1 MAEKYNMSFTTGGL
15 FRQEAE
21 ILAGLYME
29 SNNWDDSKNKVLKD
43 NLFQVTTQ
51 SALKRI
57 LREILGRIKLLGEKQ
72 LEILVDGTPHEKQH
86 ILWLAACKR
95 FDFIREF
102 AVEVL
107 REHYLQQVKELCT
120 NDFDQFFRNKAEWHE
135 ELSSL
140 TDATKDKLRYVVF
153 KMMREAELISN
164 KNEILPAV
172 LSYRTVQAI
181 NSEND
186 EDVLV
191 FPISESELR
200 EWAV

>member
-21 ILAGLYME
+21 ILADLYME
-29 SNNWDDSKNKVLKD
+29 SKDWDESKKKVLDD

-51 SALKRI
+51 NALKRI
-57 LREILGRIKLLGEKQ
+57 VHEISHRLKLLDEKQ
-72 LEILVDGTPHEKQH
+72 LEILVDGSPHEKQH

-95 FDFIREF
+95 FNFIREF

-107 REHYLQQVKELCT
+107 RERYLQQVKELCA

-140 TDATKDKLRYVVF
+140 TDATKDKLRHVTF
-153 KMMREAELISN
+153 KMMREAELISK

-181 NSEND
+181 NSVND

-191 FPISESELR
+191 FPISETELR

>member
-1 MAEKYNMSFTTGGL
+1 MAGKYNMSFTTGGL

-29 SNNWDDSKNKVLKD
+29 SNNWDESKKKVLDD

-51 SALKRI
+51 NALKRI
-57 LREILGRIKLLGEKQ
+57 VHEISHRLKLLGEKQ
-72 LEILVDGTPHEKQH
+72 LEILVDGSPHEKQH

-102 AVEVL
+102 AVDIL
-107 REHYLQQVKELCT
+107 RERYLQQVKELCA

-140 TDATKDKLRYVVF
+140 TDATKDRLRHVVF
-153 KMMREAELISN
+153 KMMREAELISK
-164 KNEILPAV
+164 KNEILPSI

-181 NSEND
+181 NSVND

-191 FPISESELR
+191 FPISETELR

>member
-29 SNNWDDSKNKVLKD
+29 SNNWDESKKKVLDD

-51 SALKRI
+51 NALKRI
-57 LREILGRIKLLGEKQ
+57 VHEISHRLKLLGEKQ
-72 LEILVDGTPHEKQH
+72 LEILVEGSPHEKQH
-86 ILWLAACKR
+86 ILWLASCKR

-107 REHYLQQVKELCT
+107 RERYLQQVKELCA

-140 TDATKDKLRYVVF
+140 TDSTKDRLRHVVF
-153 KMMREAELISN
+153 KMMREAELISK

-181 NSEND
+181 NSVND

-191 FPISESELR
+191 FPISETELW

>member
-1 MAEKYNMSFTTGGL
+1 MSFTTGGL

-29 SNNWDDSKNKVLKD
+29 SNNWDESKKKVLDD

-51 SALKRI
+51 NALKRI
-57 LREILGRIKLLGEKQ
+57 VHEISHRLKLLGVKQ
-72 LEILVDGTPHEKQH
+72 LEILVDGSPHEKQH
-86 ILWLAACKR
+86 ILWLSSCKR
-95 FDFIREF
+95 FDFIHEF

-107 REHYLQQVKELCT
+107 RERYLQQVKELCA

-140 TDATKDKLRYVVF
+140 TDATKDRLRHVVF
-153 KMMREAELISN
+153 KMMREAELISK
-164 KNEILPAV
+164 KNEILPAI

-181 NSEND
+181 NSMND

-191 FPISESELR
+191 FPISETELR

>member
-21 ILAGLYME
+21 ILADLYME
-29 SNNWDDSKNKVLKD
+29 SKDWDESKKKVLDD
-43 NLFQVTTQ
+43 NLFQVTTRN
-51 SALKRI
+51 ALKRI
-57 LREILGRIKLLGEKQ
+57 VHEISHRLKLLGEKQ
-72 LEILVDGTPHEKQH
+72 LEILVDGSPHEKQH

-107 REHYLQQVKELCT
+107 RERYLQQVKELCA

-140 TDATKDKLRYVVF
+140 TDATKDKLRHVVF
-153 KMMREAELISN
+153 KMMREAELINN

-181 NSEND
+181 NSVND

-191 FPISESELR
+191 FPISETELR
-200 EWAV
+200 EWVV

>member
-1 MAEKYNMSFTTGGL
+1 MADKYNMSFTTGGL

-29 SNNWDDSKNKVLKD
+29 SNNWDESKKKVLDD

-51 SALKRI
+51 NALKRI
-57 LREILGRIKLLGEKQ
+57 VHEISHRLKLLREKQ

-107 REHYLQQVKELCT
+107 RERYLQQVKELCA

-140 TDATKDKLRYVVF
+140 TDATKDRLRHVVF
-153 KMMREAELISN
+153 KMMREAELISK
-164 KNEILPAV
+164 KNEILPAI
-172 LSYRTVQAI
+172 LSYRTVQVI
-181 NSEND
+181 NSVND

-191 FPISESELR
+191 FPISETELR